1 MFCPKCGNQ
10 LPDEAA
16 FCPKCG
22 FKLSEIEFAEPTSS
36 KTKKA
41 KADSTASETPKKKKS
56 KKLPLILGVV
66 AVIIVVIILASIGG
80 DGEIDYKA
88 TVRAYKPYAESQGIS
103 YTCGQVFD
111 QYLSNAAWTVRESDG
126 GANVDISG
134 TAKGTDK
141 KLAVTIQ
148 VDVTGDSARFTPG
161 PVKLG
166 GEELTENAFFAL
178 FVACDQQ
185 DEDLSHIGE
194 LIAEV
199 DLALGGGE
207 LLGTFADPTTGV
219 SFRYPEWWV
228 ALDTSSEYEIASL
241 LSPRNTANHR
251 AQFKVSK
258 TFDFYDVFSGDAA
271 AVQASV
277 NEIGTFLDYGDAMLG
292 DVPAKVLRY
301 RMPGSNG
308 DDTVVSFWY
317 TDGQEVYQV
326 VCSYSDSTS
335 ALYAPIFQ
343 VIMESYTAAGGG
355 DAVASA
361 SGLCFRGVPVDALLG
376 ASYDD
381 MIEIFGKPN
390 STMYGNEDN
399 YYGDAT
405 IHFDMWSLESPYL
418 CSITSRSLDDVT
430 YNGRPLSDRYDEL
443 SQIMGREPDDARVYY
458 DTYSMT
464 YTWDYMG
471 SDASLTV
478 STPAAEGSMAT
489 TEVSISWWYM

>member
-22 FKLSEIEFAEPTSS
+22 SKLSEVEFAEATSS
-36 KTKKA
+36 KTEKA
-41 KADSTASETPKKKKS
+41 TPMPQKDAEAKPKKRSTKFKVGV
-56 KKLPLILGVV
+56 LLGVV
-66 AVIIVVIILASIGG
+66 ALLVLLIALCSGG
-80 DGEIDYKA
+80 DEEIDYKA

-126 GANVDISG
+126 GANVDING
-134 TAKGTDK
+134 TAKGTDEE
-141 KLAVTIQ
+141 LAVTIQ
-148 VDVTGDSARFTPG
+148 VDMMGGSARFTTG

-166 GEELTENAFFAL
+166 GEELSENAFFAL

-207 LLGTFADPTTGV
+207 LLGTFTDLATGV

-228 ALDTSSEYEIASL
+228 DPGTSSEYEIASL
-241 LSPRNTANHR
+241 LSPRNNANHR
-251 AQFKVSK
+251 AQFKVSR
-258 TFDFYDVFSGDAA
+258 TFDAHGVFSGDAA

-292 DVPAKVLRY
+292 DVPAKVLSY
-301 RMPGSNG
+301 QMPGLNG

-326 VCSYSDSTS
+326 ACSYSDSAS
-335 ALYAPIFQ
+335 ALYGPIFQ
-343 VIMESYTAAGGG
+343 AIMESYTG
-355 DAVASA
+355 S
-361 SGLCFRGVPVDALLG
+361 SGMVL
-376 ASYDD
+376 
-381 MIEIFGKPN
+381 
-390 STMYGNEDN
+390 
-399 YYGDAT
+399 
-405 IHFDMWSLESPYL
+405 SP
-418 CSITSRSLDDVT
+418 
-430 YNGRPLSDRYDEL
+430 
-443 SQIMGREPDDARVYY
+443 
-458 DTYSMT
+458 
-464 YTWDYMG
+464 
-471 SDASLTV
+471 
-478 STPAAEGSMAT
+478 
-489 TEVSISWWYM
+489 